1 MKRIRVVVC
10 VVLVVATLAMSAGPA
25 AAGSKRTSMLD
36 PGFTGSES
44 VSVQGLKNGYNGSG
58 YFSESDGSGSVGVQ
72 GLKNGYNGYG
82 DG

>member
-25 AAGSKRTSMLD
+25 AAGSKPTGMLD
-36 PGFTGSES
+36 PGLTGSES
-44 VSVQGLKNGYNGSG
+44 VSVQGLKSG
-58 YFSESDGSGSVGVQ
+58 HS
-72 GLKNGYNGYG
+72 GYG